1 MGYKGKFSGQSV
13 AREKRVPHRKSQK
26 FTSLILLFYY
36 LAILVPEL
44 VLRFY
49 TVPQFGGRGFFMLLL
64 FSLVPAFL
72 AYAVTLLL
80 PRKAAF
86 VFALIFSGAAV
97 LFYGSQQ
104 VYYILYQ
111 RYYIASSLGGAADAM
126 QFRATILR
134 GITTALPR
142 LLLML
147 LPFLFLCI
155 FGWRLLGFNKKGRL
169 TFSLFLAVV
178 GIGIHFL
185 AVLILP
191 AFGTEKMSPYD
202 LYHNTFDIIASTREF
217 GMGAS
222 FRLDLHRYLFHFSVI
237 SDIRSRPG
245 TGALFTDVRLTSS
258 VSGPSRPARRPP
270 AG

>member
-1 MGYKGKFSGQSV
+1 MGYKGKFSGEDA
-13 AREKRVPHRKSQK
+13 AREKRVRLCKTQK
-26 FTSLILLFYY
+26 FTSLILLFYS

-49 TVPQFGGRGFFMLLL
+49 TAPQFGGRGLFMLLL

-86 VFALIFSGAAV
+86 IFALIFTGAAFF
-97 LFYGSQQ
+97 FYGSQQ

-126 QFRATILR
+126 QFKATILR

-142 LLLML
+142 LLLMM

-155 FGWRLLGFNKKGRL
+155 FGWRLLGFGQKGRL
-169 TFSLFLAVV
+169 TFSLF
-178 GIGIHFL
+178 
-185 AVLILP
+185 
-191 AFGTEKMSPYD
+191 T
-202 LYHNTFDIIASTREF
+202 DI
-217 GMGAS
+217 
-222 FRLDLHRYLFHFSVI
+222 
-237 SDIRSRPG
+237 
-245 TGALFTDVRLTSS
+245 
-258 VSGPSRPARRPP
+258 
-270 AG
+270 